1 MSYILATTE
10 NVRRFYV
17 FEASKSDYTLTDKL
31 DTRIIPMAADK
42 ATAKQWAKDLGLKSY
57 TYIRL

>member
-17 FEASKSDYTLTDKL
+17 FEANKSDYTLTDKL
-31 DTRIIPMAADK
+31 DPRIIPMAADI
-42 ATAKQWAKDLGLKSY
+42 ATAKQWAKDS
-57 TYIRL
+57 